1 MRNYGEW
8 RKLQIIVE
16 GVDKVLSGCV
26 LLTRTPMPLTHGNWQ
41 SSLAGLRLTAY
52 SINCSLT
59 DTSYWDLLVLLPVL
73 YI

>member
-1 MRNYGEW
+1 MRSCGEW
-8 RKLQIIVE
+8 RKLQITVE
-16 GVDKVLSGCV
+16 GVDEVLSGCV

-59 DTSYWDLLVLLPVL
+59 DTSYWD
-73 YI
+73 